1 MLRINNEFVNSFIN
15 KNDYN
20 YFRMLAEEIYFSK
33 LNATSDMSG
42 WIDYPN
48 SINTDEIISYVN
60 KVKKNDTVLVVIGIG
75 GSYLGAASAI
85 KMLKPQDSNKVYF
98 IGPNMDNEYLF
109 DILDICENHDCIV
122 NVVSKSGSTF
132 ETSFYHD
139 IFKNML
145 IHKYGD
151 KYNEHICC
159 TTSTH
164 GILYDEAILNDY
176 QLFFIPDN
184 IGGRYSVLTPVGLLP
199 MCFAGIDIE
208 NLSIGAKDSFKD
220 LITFENDAY
229 KYAIIR
235 NVLYKNNFNIELFIG
250 YRDTFEMFNEWLKQL
265 FGESEGKN
273 FKGIFPAGA
282 IFPRDLHSLG
292 QYLQDGKKQVFETCL
307 QLKNIKNMDSI
318 YIDNAYMEKINN
330 AIVRGAAQAHS
341 DGNTPVLIFEIDK
354 LDAYHVGYMFYFFEK
369 ACAMSAYLLG
379 VNPFDQPGVELYKK
393 NIKRLLAE

>member
-1 MLRINNEFVNSFIN
+1 MLKINKEFVNSFVDE
-15 KNDYN
+15 NDYKC
-20 YFRMLAEEIYFSK
+20 FKDLSRDIYFDK
-33 LNATSDMSG
+33 LNSTADMSG

-48 SINTDEIISYVN
+48 NINTEEIISYVN
-60 KVKKNDTVLVVIGIG
+60 NIKNKNTILVVIGIG
-75 GSYLGAASAI
+75 GSYLGAAAAI
-85 KMLKPQDSNKVYF
+85 KMLKPEDRDKVYF

-109 DILDICENHDCIV
+109 ELLSVCENHDCVV
-122 NVVSKSGSTF
+122 NVISKSGSTF
-132 ETSFYHD
+132 ETSFYYD

-145 IHKYGD
+145 MHKYGD
-151 KYNEHICC
+151 NYNKYICA
-159 TTSTH
+159 TTSNH
-164 GILYDEAILNDY
+164 GILYQESVLNGY
-176 QLFFIPDN
+176 KTFFIPDN

-199 MCFAGIDIE
+199 MCFAGIDI
-208 NLSIGAKDSFKD
+208 NAIANGAIDSVKD
-220 LITFENDAY
+220 LMTLENDAY
-229 KYAIIR
+229 EYAIIR
-235 NVLYKNNFNIELFIG
+235 NVLYKRNYNIELFVG

-307 QLKNIKNMDSI
+307 YIKNNKNMDSI
-318 YIDNAYMEKINN
+318 YIDNSYMNKINK
-330 AIVRGAAQAHS
+330 AIVKGAAQAHS
-341 DGNTPVLIFEIDK
+341 AGDTPVLVFEIDA
-354 LDAYHVGYMFYFFEK
+354 LDDYHLGYMFYFFEK